1 MKNLINDL
9 INNQAKKHIKK
20 TAHLAVTL
28 VALNFL
34 ILPAQARMEDDPLET
49 KLMLDKFEVGRAD
62 GNNIQAWEGGV
73 WMGKDLNKLWL
84 KSDGERVAGE
94 TEGTETRLLYSRA
107 IDPFWD
113 VQAGLRHDTSGDSKR
128 NYVTFGIQGLAPY
141 YFETDANVSIA
152 KNGQVKLNT
161 SFEYE
166 MMLTQKLVLSPE
178 IELNAYTKDD
188 KAMGVAA
195 GFSDVEAGLRLRYE
209 VIREFAPYIGVNWT
223 KKLGN
228 TADMA
233 NDEGEQTS
241 ETSVVL
247 GVRAWY

>member
-1 MKNLINDL
+1 MKILM
-9 INNQAKKHIKK
+9 NNQAKKKITK
-20 TAHLAVTL
+20 AASV
-28 VALNFL
+28 VIIAALNL
-34 ILPAQARMEDDPLET
+34 AMIPAQARMEDDPLET

-62 GNNIQAWEGGV
+62 GNNILAWEGAV
-73 WMGKDLNKLWL
+73 WTGKDLNKLWL

-113 VQAGLRHDTSGDSKR
+113 IQIGLRHDTSGDAKR
-128 NYVTFGIQGLAPY
+128 NYINIGLQGLAPY
-141 YFETDANVSIA
+141 YFETDANLSVA
-152 KNGQVKLNT
+152 KSGQVKLNS

-188 KAMGVAA
+188 KSMGVAS
-195 GFSDVEAGLRLRYE
+195 GLSDLEAGLRLRYE
-209 VIREFAPYIGVNWT
+209 IKREFAPYIGVNWS

-233 NDEGEQTS
+233 KDEGEETS
-241 ETSVVL
+241 ETAIVL